1 MQITRQVLP
10 LNRFARIQMVAMC
23 LSASVLLLGAATP
36 AADPQPGATIDPPAR
51 ENPPFVGCRL
61 APGKMTL
68 VENEIRQS
76 LDKRGMTAAFERFAQ
91 YAAAVLDRSAG
102 RTRSELSGN
111 CRLSWF
117 DGLLRDPLRAP
128 AAAERFSR
136 ELHTEVVMAEP
147 GWLDR
152 LLVMAGEKLDLELA
166 EPAEVPVPQSPEE
179 AVELLKAAVEAA
191 HAAQQRAIAPL
202 SAAELKLL
210 DNRLYTVL
218 TGEVRFGHTLVSRQ
232 TGRQLLDL
240 LELKMDRAAMLE
252 AARAL
257 SPLANREFLEQ
268 LAQLEEGEE
277 RVTVEGATG
286 TILRRVE
293 TAAGA
298 IIIGGRGNNSYH
310 LYKMPD
316 VCAVID
322 LGGDDEYLEGTV
334 SLRRPVLVLI
344 DLGGDDTYIAT
355 QPGAQGG
362 SILGVSMLLNT
373 AGNNT
378 YRARDVAQGSTL
390 GGVGILVDYAGND
403 VYTGIRRVQ
412 GQAIAGVGFL
422 IDRGGDDR
430 YHAAMWAQGFGGP
443 LGFGLLDDLDGDDH
457 FYAGGLYRASYP
469 ETPGYEGWAQGVGS
483 GLRAVAN
490 GGIGVLLAGGGDNV
504 YEFDYF
510 GHGGGYWL
518 GVGIA
523 RDFAGN
529 DQRLGATRLAFDG
542 SPRTQR
548 RFQRFGNGFACHY
561 ALGFLFDDE
570 GDDVYGGDI
579 MGTGFGWD
587 MGVGVLADFAGNDRY
602 EAAGQHTQGSGAQ
615 ASIGILFDFEGDDV
629 YLGRGQGYASPSITY
644 HPMPRCGGNFGFVID
659 YGGNDQYGSGARNN
673 AYTVR
678 GSQGGFVIDR
688 PKKGELDAVKATDSE
703 VRASN

>member
-1 MQITRQVLP
+1 MPSKFRVSGRIHTRAFLVLCI
-10 LNRFARIQMVAMC
+10 LADLFV
-23 LSASVLLLGAATP
+23 LSHAAQATEPRPGTP
-36 AADPQPGATIDPPAR
+36 DNSTATTKMPV
-51 ENPPFVGCRL
+51 VGCPL
-61 APGKMTL
+61 APGKMKL
-68 VENEIRQS
+68 IEDEIRQS
-76 LDKRGMTAAFERFAQ
+76 LKIRGMEPAFERFAQ

-102 RTRSELSGN
+102 RSRSELAGN

-117 DGLLRDPLRAP
+117 DGLLRKPLDAP

-136 ELHTEVVMAEP
+136 ELHTEVVMAER

-152 LLVMAGEKLDLELA
+152 LLVMAAEKLDLKLA
-166 EPAEVPVPQSPEE
+166 ERVEKPMPQSPEE
-179 AVELLKAAVEAA
+179 AVELVKHAVEAA
-191 HAAQQRAIAPL
+191 HAAHRTAVAPL
-202 SAAELKLL
+202 SPAELKLL
-210 DNRLYTVL
+210 DGRLYTVL

-232 TGRQLLDL
+232 TARQMLDL
-240 LELKMDRAAMLE
+240 LELKMDRAAMVE
-252 AARAL
+252 AAQAL
-257 SPLANREFLEQ
+257 SPLADREFLER
-268 LAQLEEGEE
+268 LAQLHEGEE
-277 RVTVEGATG
+277 RITVEGATG
-286 TILRRVE
+286 DILRRVE

-298 IIIGGRGNNSYH
+298 IIIGGRGRNTYH
-310 LYKMPD
+310 LDQMGD

-322 LGGDDEYLEGTV
+322 LGGDDEYLEGVV

-362 SILGVSMLLNT
+362 SILGVSMLLNL

-412 GQAIAGVGFL
+412 GQAIAGLGFL
-422 IDRGGDDR
+422 VDRAGNDR

-457 FYAGGLYRASYP
+457 YYAGGLYLDTYP
-469 ETPGYEGWAQGVGS
+469 ETPGYEGWAQGVGA

-490 GGIGVLLAGGGDNV
+490 GGVGVILDGGGDDV

-529 DQRLGATRLAFDG
+529 DQRLGATRVAFDG
-542 SPRTQR
+542 KPRSQR
-548 RFQRFGNGFACHY
+548 RYQRFGNGFACHY

-579 MGTGFGWD
+579 MSTGFGWD
-587 MGVGVLADFAGNDRY
+587 LGVGVLADFAGNDRY
-602 EAAGQHTQGSGAQ
+602 EATGQHAQGSGAQ
-615 ASIGILFDFEGDDV
+615 ASVGILFDHEGDDV
-629 YLGRGQGYASPSITY
+629 YLGRGQGYASPSISY

-659 YGGNDQYGSGARNN
+659 YGGDDQYGSGARNN

-688 PKKGELDAVKATDSE
+688 PKKGELEGTKETHPVQPQPADH
-703 VRASN
+703 